1 MSIHSNQLKILLT
14 KLLKKNMEKMNIK
27 IITLICFTIGF
38 SNCFAQQEL
47 SPEDAANFALDNN
60 FGIKI
65 ANKNLEVSENNT
77 TIYNTGYLPTLT
89 GSAGATYNL
98 DNNESEFSDGRI
110 TNLNGA
116 ESSRY
121 NASLDVNYTLFDGL
135 GRRYNYKRLKE
146 QYQLSELQARET
158 IENTIIELFSIYY
171 NVAQLSENVTTFK
184 QTLSISKDRLQRSE
198 YQFEY
203 GQNTKLEVLNAEV
216 DINNDS
222 INLINTNQQLNNT
235 KRDLNLV
242 MGNVLNEDFNVKIE
256 INFLLNINKED
267 LLQKAKTR
275 NVAMLQAEKSIQI
288 SELDIKTGKSSYL
301 PTLGLT
307 GSYGWNKNNN
317 NAASFVDVS
326 TNSGL
331 SAGLNLSW
339 SIFDGGRTLTT
350 VKNAQIAL
358 QNQELQKEQI
368 LLSLER
374 DFNNAW
380 DDYQNKLTI
389 YRVQE
394 NNIITAKNNFDRSQE
409 KFKIGQVNS
418 IEFRQAQLNLLNAE
432 LSRNQAKYQAKLSEL
447 QVLQLSGELLNIAY

>member
-1 MSIHSNQLKILLT
+1 
-14 KLLKKNMEKMNIK
+14 MNIK
-27 IITLICFTIGF
+27 IITFCCFIGLGT
-38 SNCFAQQEL
+38 CYAQQTL
-47 SPEDAANFALDNN
+47 SPEDAVNYVLDNN
-60 FGIKI
+60 YGIKI

-77 TIYNTGYLPTLT
+77 TIYNTGFLPTVT
-89 GSAGATYNL
+89 GNAGATYNL
-98 DNNESEFSDGRI
+98 DNNESEFADGS
-110 TNLNGA
+110 TTSLNGA

-135 GRRYNYKRLKE
+135 GRKYNYKRLKE

-171 NVAQLSENVTTFK
+171 NVAQLSENATTFQ
-184 QTLSISKDRLQRSE
+184 QTLSISKDRLVRSE

-222 INLINTNQQLNNT
+222 INLINTKQQLNNT
-235 KRDLNLV
+235 KRDLNFV
-242 MGNVLNEDFNVKIE
+242 MGNQVVDDFNVKTE
-256 INFLLNINKED
+256 INFLLDINKAD
-267 LLQKAKTR
+267 LLQKAKSR
-275 NVAMLQAEKSIQI
+275 NVALLQADKSIQI
-288 SELDIKTGKSSYL
+288 SKLDIKTGKSSYL
-301 PTLGLT
+301 PTLGLV
-307 GSYGWNKNNN
+307 GSYGWNKSDN
-317 NAASFVDVS
+317 NAASFLAGS
-326 TNSGL
+326 TNTGL

-339 SIFDGGRTLTT
+339 NIFDGGSTLTT
-350 VKNAQIAL
+350 VKNAEIAL
-358 QNQELQKEQI
+358 ENQELQKEQI

-389 YRVQE
+389 FRVQE
-394 NNIITAKNNFDRSQE
+394 NNIITAQNNFDRSQE